1 MLEDRPMQH
10 RTIEL
15 LVILA
20 LAATV
25 PLVAIAQ
32 PAGKVPK
39 IGFLNSSAATAIV
52 REFEAF
58 RQGLRE
64 LGYLEGQN
72 ITIEQRYAEGKVE
85 RLPALAAELAALP
98 VAVFV
103 VNVNSVAEAV
113 QQATTQI
120 PIVMIAAE
128 EPVHFGLA

>member
-1 MLEDRPMQH
+1 MLEDRTMQR
-10 RTIEL
+10 RTIEF

-25 PLVAIAQ
+25 PLAAMAQ

-39 IGFLNSSAATAIV
+39 IGFLNSSSATAIT

-58 RQGLRE
+58 MQGLRE
-64 LGYLEGQN
+64 LGYIEGQN

-85 RLPALAAELAALP
+85 RLPALAGELATLN
-98 VAVFV
+98 VDVFV

-113 QQATTQI
+113 QQTTQI
-120 PIVMIAAE
+120 PIV
-128 EPVHFGLA
+128 